1 MKYLWRNKLLLII
14 LAIVILMFPTTISL
28 PQQSRSENIVTAVGI
43 DKVGEEYEITLQYLI
58 PDASS
63 GQNSLRLASLKGKSV
78 ADAME
83 KINLDFGK
91 VSGFAHC
98 RVLIFN
104 DEAGNNDLFNELD
117 YFQKIKVNA
126 NNILL
131 VNTKDSAKDL
141 LSAVENLNSDFYVIL
156 SRYSVE
162 DKHNQYQALK
172 TIGDYYNEM
181 LGNNRTIAV
190 NTIDLEKES
199 GSAGESSGG
208 SGGSGGSSSQGGDDK
223 KSESSGASSGGGSSS
238 SESSES
244 KIKNDGKLCI
254 LKNNKIVE
262 TLSSDDSR
270 RLNWFSKRVKDM
282 TLEISG
288 FSDDT
293 YQNADMTFDI
303 FKKKTK
309 IKVDFVGGQ
318 PIYKLCVDV
327 NASLVESRTGD
338 VNKEEYKVNNR
349 RFSDKLKGA
358 IKAQILREMVQAEEN
373 FVSKKYDV
381 VQCNEYFYKFKNKQY
396 KDYIAK
402 LSSKDDFLSQV
413 KFQYQINI
421 NQWN

>member
-1 MKYLWRNKLLLII
+1 
-14 LAIVILMFPTTISL
+14 MFPTTISL

-199 GSAGESSGG
+199 GSMGES

-288 FSDDT
+288 FSDDI
-293 YQNADMTFDI
+293 YQNADMIFDI
-303 FKKKTK
+303 FKKRTK

-318 PIYKLCVDV
+318 PVYKLCIDV

-381 VQCNEYFYKFKNKQY
+381 IQCNEYFYKFKNKQY
-396 KDYIAK
+396 KECIAK
-402 LSSKDDFLSQV
+402 LPSKDDFLSQV
-413 KFQYQINI
+413 KFEYQINI